1 MKMTSKDLKAYIEKH
16 NLQGVFADEATIRVH
31 AAQFQEYADKNE
43 GGFENRRFFRTIAG
57 TTQPT
62 SSGIIF
68 DTETTLPNIALQ
80 AAAGKGVPV
89 MINHDTG
96 GFLGGGKDIVPIG
109 RTTGG
114 EYDAD
119 EQQAFVNFF
128 IDDDPTMPE
137 SAKVLAAIDADR
149 MTDVSIGGDGK
160 FMCSFDD
167 TRMGWFGCSEGHLPL
182 MTIMVDKNGN
192 ETYDREEAVDTF
204 TVHAVFKMSSLIE
217 LSMAWK
223 GAIPGAEITEKYSE
237 HQPHIESVYGDTQL
251 FTFTALSGALFRKPQ
266 TPTPTPTPKPIGG
279 PPMPTPTHDHAV
291 ELQQMR
297 TDRDRLQTE
306 LDAATVKLAE
316 LQPKADGF
324 DEIQRQF
331 DALKTKYTEAQ
342 GQLTEIETLKAQG
355 TQFEAHV
362 DNLREQLKKAKN
374 EQINVSEEDKEAF
387 SDDIDKM
394 TDVAAMG
401 RMLSEMQAKKE
412 PNSEFLKRIG
422 VITPAEEEVHNE
434 AFLKAQRDRTLAGY

>member
-1 MKMTSKDLKAYIEKH
+1 MMTSKELKAYLEKH

-31 AAQFQEYADKNE
+31 AAQFQEQTTEMQGAP
-43 GGFENRRFFRTIAG
+43 ENRRFFRTIAG

-119 EQQAFVNFF
+119 AQQAFVNFF

-204 TVHAVFKMSSLIE
+204 TIHAVFKMSSLAE

-362 DNLREQLKKAKN
+362 TNLREQLKKAKN

>member
-1 MKMTSKDLKAYIEKH
+1 MKMTSKELKAYLEKH

-31 AAQFQEYADKNE
+31 AAQFQEQTTEMPDAPEY
-43 GGFENRRFFRTIAG
+43 RRFFRTVAG
-57 TTQPT
+57 TTRPT

-68 DTETTLPNIALQ
+68 DRETTLPNISLQ
-80 AAAGKGVPV
+80 AAMGNGVPV
-89 MINHDTG
+89 MVNHETD
-96 GFLGGGKDIVPIG
+96 GKDTVPIG

-114 EYDAD
+114 EYNAD
-119 EQQAFVNFF
+119 EQQAYINFF
-128 IDDDPTMPE
+128 IDNHPTLPE
-137 SAKVLAAIDADR
+137 SAKVLAAIDDDR

-204 TVHAVFKMSSLIE
+204 TIHAVFKMSSLIE

-251 FTFTALSGALFRKPQ
+251 FTFTALSGALFRKPE

-279 PPMPTPTHDHAV
+279 PPMATPTHDHAV

>member
-31 AAQFQEYADKNE
+31 AAQFQEQTDAMQDAPEY
-43 GGFENRRFFRTIAG
+43 RRFFRTVAG
-57 TTQPT
+57 TTRPT

-68 DTETTLPNIALQ
+68 DTETTLPNISSQ
-80 AAAGKGVPV
+80 AAAGNGVPV
-89 MINHDTG
+89 MVNHETD
-96 GFLGGGKDIVPIG
+96 GKDIVPIG

-114 EYDAD
+114 EYNAD
-119 EQQAFVNFF
+119 EQQAYINFF
-128 IDDDPTMPE
+128 IDNHPTLPE
-137 SAKVLAAIDADR
+137 SAKVLAAIDDDR
-149 MTDVSIGGDGK
+149 MTDVSIGGHGK

-167 TRMGWFGCSEGHLPL
+167 TRMGGFGCSEGHLPL
-182 MTIMVDKNGN
+182 MTIMVDKDGN

-204 TVHAVFKMSSLIE
+204 TIHAVFKMSSLVE
-217 LSMAWK
+217 LSMAWT

-251 FTFTALSGALFRKPQ
+251 FTFTALSGALFRKPE

-279 PPMPTPTHDHAV
+279 PPMATPTHDHAV

-412 PNSEFLKRIG
+412 PNSDFLKRIG